1 MSSGKSKNRELPAYI
16 RFFTPLAIQAASQAL
31 TYPLVAMVAS
41 RGDGGT
47 LNLAGLAQSS
57 AVIFM
62 LSTLGFGLVSTGM
75 VFARTLEGYQRFR
88 SVCIIVGF
96 LVVLVQSVL
105 CIPQISH
112 FLFAEFIGLPPSIEH
127 PAARTLVATIPLQFL
142 FFVRIPFQ
150 VVMYNALATGI
161 ASMATMLRIILT
173 VMLSILFSISGFVG
187 TLWAVVCLTLPVA
200 LEVAASAYL
209 ARPYLAQL
217 KTAETPAP
225 LKKDIFMF
233 STPLSIGA
241 HLQSLSGIIIGAFI
255 SRAANP
261 ELVLPVYFLAL
272 GLATPFAYSAT
283 RVTEVVYAFPPAFKK
298 DNRTLSFALGAGAIL
313 GLLPLLFILPGLS
326 DLYYVKLQNL
336 DPVNLP
342 LVIETALAL
351 AFYPVCVAIRAQGEG
366 LAGLA
371 KKPGLVVIGQAV
383 FLGIILITG
392 AVLLTMDIA
401 GNLMGVTALILSN
414 LSSTIILRL
423 MLRKDKFT

>member
-16 RFFTPLAIQAASQAL
+16 RFFVPLALQAASQAL

-41 RGDGGT
+41 RGPGGT

-75 VFARTLEGYQRFR
+75 VFARTLEGFQRFK
-88 SVCIIVGF
+88 SVCIIIGF
-96 LVVLVQSVL
+96 LVAFVQSVL
-105 CIPQISH
+105 CIPLVSH
-112 FLFAEFIGLPPSIEH
+112 FFFADLIGLPPSIER
-127 PAARTLVATIPLQFL
+127 PAALTLLATIPLQFL
-142 FFVRIPFQ
+142 FFLRIPFQ
-150 VVMYNALATGI
+150 VAMYNALATGT

-173 VMLSILFSISGFVG
+173 LMLSALFSISGFVG
-187 TLWAVVCLTLPVA
+187 TIWAVVCLTLPVA
-200 LEVAASAYL
+200 LEVAASAFL
-209 ARPYLAQL
+209 ARPYLTRL
-217 KTAETPAP
+217 KPSEIPPP

-241 HLQSLSGIIIGAFI
+241 HLQSMSGIIIGAFI
-255 SRAANP
+255 SRAASP

-272 GLATPFAYSAT
+272 GLATPFAYSST
-283 RVTEVVYAFPPAFKK
+283 RITEVVYAFPPSSKK
-298 DNRTLSFALGAGAIL
+298 DYSTLSFALGAGATL
-313 GLLPLLFILPGLS
+313 GLLPLIFILPGLS
-326 DLYYVKLQNL
+326 DLYYVQLQNL

-351 AFYPVCVAIRAQGEG
+351 TFYPVCVAIRAQGEG

-383 FLGIILITG
+383 FLAIILITG
-392 AVLLTMDIA
+392 TIMLSMEVS
-401 GNLMGVTALILSN
+401 GNLMGVAALILSN

-423 MLRKDKFT
+423 MLRKDEFA